1 MERTT
6 ITISKRTKQLLETIK
21 GDKDWDEFLFDIYKI
36 LRMQRKLKA
45 LKELRKLITDE
56 DLKELESIIETVK
69 VKWSFRELS

>member
-56 DLKELESIIETVK
+56 DLKELESVIETVR
-69 VKWSFRELS
+69 VKWNFRELS

>member
-6 ITISKRTKQLLETIK
+6 ITISKRTKQLLEAIK